1 MGVSVGSGVSMGD
14 GRKVR
19 SNMWSQFTDRYYRH
33 YVPYTLHL
41 RTSIDDMNDFAAGP
55 EFH

>member
-1 MGVSVGSGVSMGD
+1 MGVSVGSGVFMGD

-41 RTSIDDMNDFAAGP
+41 RTY
-55 EFH
+55 